1 MFVTTIV
8 TKIIGSSNQRTVRKL
23 SKIVKQINAL
33 EPKYQALK
41 DEEFKGLT
49 EQFKQRLANNESL
62 EHLLPEVFAAAREAA
77 KRSLGLSLIHI

>member
-41 DEEFKGLT
+41 D
-49 EQFKQRLANNESL
+49 
-62 EHLLPEVFAAAREAA
+62 
-77 KRSLGLSLIHI
+77 